1 MQSDPIGLDGGLN
14 TYAYVGGNPVMYV
27 DPLGL
32 LRWPQD
38 IYDDALKDA
47 QQSGLPGPHNG
58 PQDAY
63 RHCLAS
69 CESARENGETATQ
82 CMAWA
87 NEKKGDWKRG
97 QEQGERAMDDHN
109 NAIGIGF
116 GSSAN
121 SFQDCKN
128 MCMGAVNSGRTTNNY
143 QPGSTP
149 NYSPGSAY

>member
-1 MQSDPIGLDGGLN
+1 LN
-14 TYAYVGGNPVMYV
+14 TYIYVGGNPITYV

-32 LRWPQD
+32 LRWPHN
-38 IYDDALKDA
+38 IYDDALNDA

-97 QEQGERAMDDHN
+97 QEQGERAMDDRN
-109 NAIGIGF
+109 NAIGIVF
-116 GSSAN
+116 GGSAD
-121 SFQDCKN
+121 SFQDCKSK
-128 MCMGAVNSGRTTNNY
+128 CMGAVNSGQTTNNY